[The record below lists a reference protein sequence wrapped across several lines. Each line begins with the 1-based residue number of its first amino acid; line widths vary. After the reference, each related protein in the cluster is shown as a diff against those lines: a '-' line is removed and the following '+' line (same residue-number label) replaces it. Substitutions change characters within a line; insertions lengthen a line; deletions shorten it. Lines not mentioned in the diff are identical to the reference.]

1 MGISLYLTRIDT
13 QAHGAATRCIF
24 RLMYSVREAIAVLEI
39 SIARLR
45 SYLRSGLVVPTRDE
59 RGQIRLSFQD
69 LVFLRKAE
77 GLVAQRIPP
86 RRVHIALRALAE
98 RLPDGAMVASLR
110 LVGEGK
116 EVVVDDG
123 GKRWQATSGQTLFDF
138 GQPSTTTS
146 EQGASVTPLVQKR
159 TARDTP
165 PGTPFT
171 IDQLYVRA
179 CAMEETFPEE
189 AQATYRSI
197 LEREPSFADAHV
209 NLGRMLHDSG
219 DIYAALV
226 HYRAAL
232 SIRPHDTTAAFN
244 VGVALE
250 DLGASADAITAYR
263 QAIETDARNPDAH
276 YNLARLLEQT
286 GKPDLAVRHLLLY
299 RQLVKKR

>member
-1 MGISLYLTRIDT
+1 
-13 QAHGAATRCIF
+13 
-24 RLMYSVREAIAVLEI
+24 MYSVREAIAVLEI

-98 RLPDGAMVASLR
+98 RLPDGAALARLR
-110 LVGEGK
+110 LFGEGK

-123 GKRWQATSGQTLFDF
+123 SLRWQAWSGQTLFDF
-138 GQPSTTTS
+138 GQPSAN
-146 EQGASVTPLVQKR
+146 QPGASVTPLAQKR

-165 PGTPFT
+165 LDPPFT
-171 IDQLYVRA
+171 INELYIRA
-179 CAMEETFPEE
+179 CAMEGTSPEE
-189 AQATYRSI
+189 AQAAYRSI
-197 LEREPSFADAHV
+197 LQREPAFADAHV

-219 DIYAALV
+219 DVYAALV

-232 SIRPHDTTAAFN
+232 SIRPHDATAAFN

-263 QAIETDARNPDAH
+263 QAIETDAANPDAH
-276 YNLARLLEQT
+276 YNLARLLEQS
-286 GKPDLAVRHLLLY
+286 GNPDLAVRHLLLY
-299 RQLVKKR
+299 RQLTKKR